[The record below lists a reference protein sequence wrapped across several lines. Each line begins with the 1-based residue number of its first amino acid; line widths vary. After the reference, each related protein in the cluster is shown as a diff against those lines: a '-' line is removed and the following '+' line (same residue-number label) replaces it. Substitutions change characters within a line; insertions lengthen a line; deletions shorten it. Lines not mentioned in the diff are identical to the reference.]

1 MGWGDVLK
9 SALGGAGVPTEIL
22 DLAKSGNIDLPLSG
36 DSESMLSDMLTKG
49 VFNNKSDFLTFLVT
63 QYMKNNLGSMMSGGK
78 TPPESAIM
86 DIITKS
92 GIGKGYEEGDIKKMM
107 VPMLIQAFF
116 AVYKLMS
123 RTPAM
128 KPA

>member
-1 MGWGDVLK
+1 MGLGDAIK
-9 SALGGAGVPTEIL
+9 SAVGGMDVPPELL
-22 DLAKSGNIDLPLSG
+22 DMAKSGNIDLPLSG

-49 VFNNKSDFLTFLVT
+49 VFGSKSDFLTFLVN
-63 QYMKNNLGSMMSGGK
+63 QYMKHNLGSMMSGGK

-92 GIGKGYEEGDIKKMM
+92 GIGKSYPEGDIKKMM
-107 VPMLIQAFF
+107 VPLLIQGFF
-116 AVYKLMS
+116 AVYKLMN
-123 RTPAM
+123 RRPAV

>member
-1 MGWGDVLK
+1 MGLGDTIK
-9 SALGGAGVPTEIL
+9 SALGGMDIPPELL
-22 DLAKSGNIDLPLSG
+22 DMAKSGNIDLPLSG
-36 DSESMLSDMLTKG
+36 DSESMLTDMLTKG
-49 VFNNKSDFLTFLVT
+49 VFGSKSDFLTFLVT
-63 QYMKNNLGSMMSGGK
+63 QYMGHNLGSMMSGSN

-92 GIGKGYEEGDIKKMM
+92 GIGESYSKGDIKKLM
-107 VPMLIQAFF
+107 VPLLIQGFF

-123 RTPAM
+123 KRQAM